1 MLPLELITN
10 FVKSD
15 FNLDFKFFILKM
27 TTDLKSNF
35 LNFIKTFS
43 KFNITYRFYNFNF
56 KKLKKNSK
64 TKLKKGKKLTS
75 LLNVI

>member
-1 MLPLELITN
+1 
-10 FVKSD
+10 
-15 FNLDFKFFILKM
+15 M